1 MDRLAR
7 KLEVH
12 RYRDQAGAH
21 DAVIGGEIFCA
32 VGGKDGDAVAA
43 RQAALGQ
50 RTRDAVRHRVEL
62 GMAEFARRLLA
73 AEVDDGDLVEVAI
86 AADEIAK
93 IAESSTSHALR
104 INSWAA
110 R

>member
-12 RYRDQAGAH
+12 RHRDQAGAH
-21 DAVIGGEIFCA
+21 DAVIGGEIFGA
-32 VGGKDGDAVAA
+32 VGREDGDAVAA

-50 RTRDAVRHRVEL
+50 RTRDAVRHPVEL
-62 GMAEFARRLLA
+62 GIAELARSLFA

-86 AADEIAK
+86 AADQVAK
-93 IAESSTSHALR
+93 IGEVGHWL
-104 INSWAA
+104 
-110 R
+110 